1 MGQEDIEEQGY
12 EIEALQSIFIDEFSW
27 IDEPSSFEISLQ
39 PAVDE
44 GGEIHVHASLKVTFV
59 ENYPSESIPDY
70 DLRSV
75 KGLSDSILGE
85 MKELA
90 VKTSTEDLG
99 GPVVYNVC
107 EALKEW
113 LTDHNFPGQ
122 DGSMY
127 AEMMRKE
134 AAKKSTGM
142 VKDGVSR
149 RDGEKSEGELQIA
162 KEKAKLKARAAG
174 EPVTPESF
182 SAWKVTYETKLKAE
196 ILQAHEDGKDLSNY
210 DSYVLS
216 LVFEN
221 KTKEEKLTGRQ
232 LFLQKKASAVEEGG
246 DEGYEGISDSVFEKV
261 SAACFD
267 EDEDDDSDYV
277 PSDND

>member
-1 MGQEDIEEQGY
+1 MPSGSFLSSVASYPICILILKLLLVSTEQSITSLTQYYVRIRPTCLSEAHDKLRLRPLLKLFCVEPHYHGPRRY
-12 EIEALQSIFIDEFSW
+12 GRARICEIEALQSIFIDEFSW

-127 AEMMRKE
+127 AEMMRK
-134 AAKKSTGM
+134 G
-142 VKDGVSR
+142 GR
-149 RDGEKSEGELQIA
+149 
-162 KEKAKLKARAAG
+162 KEIYRNG
-174 EPVTPESF
+174 QR
-182 SAWKVTYETKLKAE
+182 WC
-196 ILQAHEDGKDLSNY
+196 LS
-210 DSYVLS
+210 
-216 LVFEN
+216 
-221 KTKEEKLTGRQ
+221 
-232 LFLQKKASAVEEGG
+232 
-246 DEGYEGISDSVFEKV
+246 
-261 SAACFD
+261 
-267 EDEDDDSDYV
+267 
-277 PSDND
+277 

>member
-1 MGQEDIEEQGY
+1 
-12 EIEALQSIFIDEFSW
+12 
-27 IDEPSSFEISLQ
+27 
-39 PAVDE
+39 
-44 GGEIHVHASLKVTFV
+44 
-59 ENYPSESIPDY
+59 
-70 DLRSV
+70 
-75 KGLSDSILGE
+75 
-85 MKELA
+85 
-90 VKTSTEDLG
+90 
-99 GPVVYNVC
+99 
-107 EALKEW
+107 
-113 LTDHNFPGQ
+113 
-122 DGSMY
+122 
-127 AEMMRKE
+127 
-134 AAKKSTGM
+134 M

-182 SAWKVTYETKLKAE
+182 SLRGKVAYETKLKAE

-210 DSYVLS
+210 EDSYVLS

-221 KTKEEKLTGRQ
+221 KTKEES
-232 LFLQKKASAVEEGG
+232 LQDGSSSLQKASAVEEGG

-277 PSDND
+277 P